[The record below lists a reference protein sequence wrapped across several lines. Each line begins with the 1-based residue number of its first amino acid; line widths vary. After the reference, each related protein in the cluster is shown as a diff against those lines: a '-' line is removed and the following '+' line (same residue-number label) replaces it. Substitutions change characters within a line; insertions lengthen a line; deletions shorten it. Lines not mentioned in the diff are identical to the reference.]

1 MDNKNK
7 CDMVMTQ
14 SEISRMLKK
23 TDEIPLLVVLIN
35 YSEDTSE
42 PVKLEGSIKQFGL
55 EGIKRPVCK

>member
-1 MDNKNK
+1 
-7 CDMVMTQ
+7 MVMTQ

-55 EGIKRPVCK
+55 EGIKRPIRK